1 MSFKPSAISTTLF
14 AGLALGFSG
23 LGFWQLEKGSD
34 KELRIQNFENAGQLN
49 ELPSSQIAEE
59 FTHLKIT
66 GTFRPGLDTLADN
79 QIHKGQ
85 PGVHVYT
92 PFDVQD
98 GQTILVNRG
107 WLPLPVDRQTLPV
120 VITPEEQL
128 EISGK
133 IGVMPVPGRQLGGE
147 DNMKSNLWPQLVTY
161 PKLEAIS
168 AALDTELYPFVLFL
182 DESAASGFS
191 GRKWKPVYMSPSKH
205 RAYAFQWFALAVTAI
220 GAWFFLGKRSSQT

>member
-66 GTFRPGLDTLADN
+66 GKFRPGLDTLADN

-92 PFDVQD
+92 PFDLQD

-107 WLPLPVDRQTLPV
+107 WLPLPVDRRTLPAV
-120 VITPEEQL
+120 STPEESL

-133 IGVMPVPGRQLGGE
+133 ISVMPVPGRQLGGE
-147 DNMKSNLWPQLVTY
+147 DNMNPNHWPQLVTY

-182 DESAASGFS
+182 DESAAGGFS
-191 GRKWKPVYMSPSKH
+191 GRQWKPVYMSPSKH
-205 RAYAFQWFALAVTAI
+205 RAYAFQWFALAVTAL